1 MSNATSELMQSM
13 LRILRQQGQPL
24 RSAQLQE
31 QLQVSQPTASRAL
44 AALVQS
50 GDVVKLG
57 QGRNQHYGLP
67 RQVFGVG
74 QTIPVTSV
82 DAAGRVQ
89 ASGTLHVLQGDG
101 YWVEGEV
108 LRTMLGG
115 GPYFDGLPWL
125 IQDMRP
131 QGFLG
136 RSFAKQYLGQALGSD
151 PSQWSNDD
159 ALLAITQFGD
169 DLPGNLIVGEAAL
182 QRYLQRTGQGLP
194 VAAPSDYPALAQ
206 DAMEGAVPG
215 SSAGGEQPK
224 FCCLDREG
232 RSWIVKFS
240 SADKDPVAERF
251 RKLLRCEHLALET
264 LRTAGEPVAHTQLHE
279 LQGRVFLAAERF
291 DRPEP
296 DLLGQAP
303 GRIGMVSLQA
313 FNAEFVG
320 TVDQWGKT
328 AQRLQD
334 QGLMSA
340 EDARHLKLWDAFG
353 QLIANTDR
361 HYGNVSLLWNG
372 KRWALAPCYDM
383 LPMHF
388 KPVQGEVP
396 PWEWDMAA
404 VQPSA
409 VLLPVW
415 EEAKVLARQ
424 FWARAQAMVER

>member
-1 MSNATSELMQSM
+1 M
-13 LRILRQQGQPL
+13 LRTLRQQGQPL

-44 AALVQS
+44 AVLVQS

-74 QTIPVTSV
+74 QSIPVTSV

-89 ASGTLHVLQGDG
+89 ACGTLHALHGDG
-101 YWVEGEV
+101 YWVEGDG
-108 LRTMLGG
+108 LRAMLGG

-136 RSFAKQYLGQALGSD
+136 RSFAKQHLGEVLGSD
-151 PSQWSNDD
+151 PRQWRDD
-159 ALLAITQFGD
+159 DVLLAITQYGD

-194 VAAPSDYPALAQ
+194 VAQPSDYPALAQ
-206 DAMEGAVPG
+206 SAMEGALPG

-224 FCCLDREG
+224 FCCLDHEG
-232 RSWIVKFS
+232 RSWVVKFS
-240 SADKDPVAERF
+240 SAEANPVAERV

-264 LRTAGEPVAHTQLHE
+264 LRASGQPAARTQLYE

-291 DRPEP
+291 DRPAP
-296 DLLGQAP
+296 DVRGRAP
-303 GRIGMVSLQA
+303 GRIGMVSLES

-320 TVDQWGKT
+320 TVDQWAKT

-340 EDARHLKLWDAFG
+340 DDARRLKLWDVFG

-361 HYGNVSLLWNG
+361 HYGNVSLVWNG

-383 LPMHF
+383 LPMRF
-388 KPVQGEVP
+388 MPVQGEVP
-396 PWEWDMAA
+396 VWEWDVES

-409 VLLPVW
+409 AVLSVW
-415 EEAKVLARQ
+415 EEAWELAKQ
-424 FWARAQAMVER
+424 FWLAVESMA